1 MSAPVPGPPSGPVP
15 AAGTVVTQ
23 ALERLAELDGRPVD
37 EHVEVFEEVHR
48 LLQTAL
54 TGVDG
59 A

>member
-1 MSAPVPGPPSGPVP
+1 MSAPVPGPPSTAAVGPV
-15 AAGTVVTQ
+15 VRQ
-23 ALERLAELDGRPVD
+23 ALERLAELDERPVD
-37 EHVEVFEEVHR
+37 QHVQVFDDVHR

>member
-1 MSAPVPGPPSGPVP
+1 MSAPVPGPPAP
-15 AAGTVVTQ
+15 AAGPVVRQ
-23 ALERLAELDGRPVD
+23 ALERLAELDERPVD
-37 EHVEVFEEVHR
+37 EHVQVFDDVHR